1 MRISRVLRHDF
12 IGTRTAFRTAHATK
26 DSLFPREPFYPKN
39 SAPKCNNHFREFT
52 KMIA

>member
-26 DSLFPREPFYPKN
+26 DSLFPREPSYKRTH
-39 SAPKCNNHFREFT
+39 PKCNNHFREVT